1 MRFVIAAVALVLG
14 IAVALAQGIG
24 GDTGGMGG
32 KGKRGRQNNAATKT
46 EDAAKK
52 KADEDAYKKALQS
65 IPDATQKIDPWKG
78 VR

>member
-1 MRFVIAAVALVLG
+1 MRFVIAAVALALAMG
-14 IAVALAQGIG
+14 VALAQGV
-24 GDTGGMGG
+24 G